1 MKRRFL
7 CAVFLCVLL
16 FWLRFSLGGCGRTFD
31 KFAHRTSPAPSP
43 APALPAPSPDLQDP
57 GSSAEPSTPLLP
69 DPTPSKVLKSDTD
82 GDGVPDVWDAS
93 PLDPAQGAYPEYA
106 ESETGC
112 ASNSGIDT
120 AEFKDAPAVM
130 PAALSGVLDNRGGWD
145 SDCFAVRFDKA
156 GAYSILVSHTP
167 LMNPIMGV
175 ETGKNAEPRF
185 VFNLPTLLAD
195 DHTWAQCSIPRA
207 GVYWFTITT
216 MAESARTWQYRAL
229 IFEDEYADGIP
240 DELHDVLGMDRGDED
255 TDDDSLPDLLELLT
269 VLRRL
274 EPYRR
279 AGTFSDSVWQEA
291 VNPGN
296 SRKGA
301 VWLDRNSD
309 ADGDGIPDYIEYYPF
324 DRIEAFNL
332 PFEQFFPRNDTD
344 GDGIPNF
351 LDTDSDGNGIPDR
364 VEGVFRGRV
373 PVDTEGDGI
382 FDYKDRDD
390 DQDGLLDV
398 NDPDRLEPM
407 ELWDERR
414 MPRVSFFNRVR
425 KVPDVIAPGEEIEV
439 RCKALNE
446 ASAEDTWIILRESLK
461 ERSDPLNV
469 RPRLLG
475 GDRAVFL
482 CPDEVSEGAWGVSLS
497 IGGRRV
503 YGVEL
508 RGLRSRVPVLHS
520 IEHVGTDRLR
530 VWGENL
536 DEALQVVFAGDVATV
551 DNANGAADFL
561 EISIPKRAGS
571 GPVYLTS
578 RFGKSASLDF
588 AVGGAVDGRIVL
600 PEGAPGGR

>member
-82 GDGVPDVWDAS
+82 GDGVPDVWDAY

-145 SDCFAVRFDKA
+145 SDCFDKA

-373 PVDTEGDGI
+373 PVDTDGDGI

-520 IEHVGTDRLR
+520 IERVGTDGLR
-530 VWGENL
+530 VSGENL
-536 DEALQVVFAGDVATV
+536 DDALQVVFTGDVVEV
-551 DNANGAADFL
+551 DNSNGAADYF
-561 EISIPKRAGS
+561 EVSIPRGAGS
-571 GPVYLTS
+571 GPLYLAS
-578 RFGKSASLDF
+578 RFGKSAPLDF
-588 AVGGAVDGRIVL
+588 AVGGAVAGRIVL
-600 PEGAPGGR
+600 PKGAPGGR